1 MEVRDER
8 EENVPR
14 TDKQRDAILKGKEQK
29 EERKLEGREREEG
42 KRERE
47 RSKEYYNKTDS
58 IIITFLFVLL
68 MSSNLHDNQHF

>member
-1 MEVRDER
+1 MLIRRRRMEVKDER

-42 KRERE
+42 KRERGLGLVKEGKGRE
-47 RSKEYYNKTDS
+47 RE
-58 IIITFLFVLL
+58 
-68 MSSNLHDNQHF
+68 